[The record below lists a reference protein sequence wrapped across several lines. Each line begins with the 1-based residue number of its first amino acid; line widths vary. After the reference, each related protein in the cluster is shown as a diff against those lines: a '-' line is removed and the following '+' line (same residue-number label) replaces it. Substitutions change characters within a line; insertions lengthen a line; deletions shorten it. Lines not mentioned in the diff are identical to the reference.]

1 MASNGPYSVE
11 AFGKSGYF
19 VKGPFAHGAI
29 VSVVDYVAATEMA
42 FICNMAHAEGRK
54 AAEKDFR
61 VLLEFTNCAAQM
73 LKEIWAVYVPSH
85 DPSFLVG
92 FNAWKKARGI

>member
-29 VSVVDYVAATEMA
+29 VSVVDYVMATEMA
-42 FICNMAHAEGRK
+42 LICNMAHAEGIKSEREQCVK
-54 AAEKDFR
+54 ILRDYDER
-61 VLLEFTNCAAQM
+61 IGGILLRDCLDTLIE
-73 LKEIWAVYVPSH
+73 L
-85 DPSFLVG
+85 L
-92 FNAWKKARGI
+92 RGGQDAK